1 MILIADSGSTKT
13 EWIFSNESS
22 KDLLNEELK
31 IAVTQG
37 LHPLFISEENLIKII
52 EIELPEN
59 FKQNVSQLF
68 FYGAGCSGEVQK
80 VKMRSALSKIFPQA
94 KINVASDLLAAA
106 HACCGDKKGI
116 VAIIGTGSSV
126 CQYNGKEIEQIRP
139 SLGYILG
146 DEGSGNHIGKKLL
159 NDFFTGKMPT
169 DLFEKF
175 VRQFSL
181 TRENVIESVYRS
193 EFPNRYL
200 ASFALFAA
208 EHIDTVYCKKIVKD
222 SLMELFDHHII
233 PLYEKS
239 KLPVSFN
246 GSIAFYFQEIVMEIC
261 RSKNIQVDTIIP
273 SPGEKLAEYHK

>member
-13 EWIFSNESS
+13 EWLFTNGKEM
-22 KDLLNEELK
+22 K

-37 LHPLFISEENLIKII
+37 LHPIFISEENLIKII
-52 EIELPEN
+52 EIELPDD
-59 FKQNVSQLF
+59 FKQNVTQLF
-68 FYGAGCSGEVQK
+68 FYGTGCNGEEQK
-80 VKMRSALSKIFPQA
+80 SKMKKALGKIFSDTQ
-94 KINVASDLLAAA
+94 IEIASDLLGAA
-106 HACCGDKKGI
+106 HACCGNQKGI

-126 CQYNGKEIEQIRP
+126 CQYNGKGIESIRP

-175 VRQFSL
+175 VQKYAL

-222 SLMELFDHHII
+222 SIMELFDHHII

-261 RSKNIQVDTIIP
+261 RAKHIQVNTIIQ
-273 SPGEKLAEYHK
+273 SPGEKLVEYHK

>member
-22 KDLLNEELK
+22 KNLLNEELK

-106 HACCGDKKGI
+106 HACCGNKKGI

-159 NDFFTGKMPT
+159 NDFFTGKMPA

-175 VRQFSL
+175 VLQFSL

-208 EHIDTVYCKKIVKD
+208 EHMDSVYCKKIVKD

-261 RSKNIQVDTIIP
+261 KSKNIQVDTIIP
-273 SPGEKLAEYHK
+273 SPGEKLVEYHK

>member
-22 KDLLNEELK
+22 KNLLNEELK
-31 IAVTQG
+31 IALTQG

-159 NDFFTGKMPT
+159 NDFFTGKMPS
-169 DLFEKF
+169 DLLEKF
-175 VRQFSL
+175 VLQFSL

-200 ASFALFAA
+200 ASFAS
-208 EHIDTVYCKKIVKD
+208 EHMDSAYCKKIVKD
-222 SLMELFDHHII
+222 SLMELFDRHII

-273 SPGEKLAEYHK
+273 SPGEKLVEYHK

>member
-13 EWIFSNESS
+13 EWLFSYENEM
-22 KDLLNEELK
+22 K

-37 LHPLFISEENLIKII
+37 LHPLFITEENLTKII

-68 FYGAGCSGEVQK
+68 FYGAGCASKEGQEKIKRV
-80 VKMRSALSKIFPQA
+80 LSKIFDSA
-94 KINVASDLLAAA
+94 KIEVASDLLGAA
-106 HACCGDKKGI
+106 HACCGNKKGI
-116 VAIIGTGSSV
+116 VAILGTGSSV
-126 CQYNGKEIEQIRP
+126 CQYNGKEIEIIRP
-139 SLGYILG
+139 SLGYVLG

-159 NDFFTGKMPT
+159 NDFFTAKMPT

-175 VRQFSL
+175 VKKYAL
-181 TRENVIESVYRS
+181 TRENVIESIYRS

-200 ASFALFAA
+200 AAFALFAA

-222 SLMELFDHHII
+222 SIMELFDHHII

-261 RSKNIQVDTIIP
+261 RAKNIQVNKIIQ
-273 SPGEKLAEYHK
+273 SPGEKLVEYHK

>member
-22 KDLLNEELK
+22 KDLFNQELK

-68 FYGAGCSGEVQK
+68 FYGAGCNGEEQK
-80 VKMRSALSKIFPQA
+80 VKMKSALSKIFPQA

-175 VRQFSL
+175 VRQYSL

-222 SLMELFDHHII
+222 SIMELFDHHII

-239 KLPVSFN
+239 KLPLSFN
-246 GSIAFYFQEIVMEIC
+246 GSIAFYFQEILMEIC
-261 RSKNIQVDTIIP
+261 RSKNIQVNTIIQ
-273 SPGEKLAEYHK
+273 SPGEKLVEYHK

>member
-13 EWIFSNESS
+13 EWIFSNVNSV
-22 KDLLNEELK
+22 DLFNQELK

-37 LHPLFISEENLIKII
+37 LHPLFITEENLTKII
-52 EIELPEN
+52 QIELPED
-59 FKQNVSQLF
+59 FKQNVSHLF
-68 FYGAGCSGEVQK
+68 FYGTGCNGTEQRA
-80 VKMRSALSKIFPQA
+80 KMRTALSKIFPDT
-94 KINVASDLLAAA
+94 KIEVASDLLGAA
-106 HACCGDKKGI
+106 HACCGNKKGI
-116 VAIIGTGSSV
+116 VTIMGTGSSV

-139 SLGYILG
+139 SLGYVLG

-175 VRQFSL
+175 IKKYSL
-181 TRENVIESVYRS
+181 TRENVIEAIYKS

-222 SLMELFDHHII
+222 SIMELFDHHII

-261 RSKNIQVDTIIP
+261 RSKNIQVNTIIQ
-273 SPGEKLAEYHK
+273 SPGEKLVEYHK

>member
-13 EWIFSNESS
+13 EWLFSY
-22 KDLLNEELK
+22 EEEMK

-37 LHPLFISEENLIKII
+37 LHPLFITEENLTKII
-52 EIELPEN
+52 EVELPDN

-68 FYGAGCSGEVQK
+68 FYGAGCAGKEGQEKIKRV
-80 VKMRSALSKIFPQA
+80 LSKIFPKA
-94 KINVASDLLAAA
+94 KIEVASDLLGAA
-106 HACCGDKKGI
+106 HACCGNRKGI
-116 VAIIGTGSSV
+116 VAILGTGSSV
-126 CQYNGKEIEQIRP
+126 CQYNGKEIETIRP

-159 NDFFTGKMPT
+159 NDFFTSKMPT

-175 VRQFSL
+175 VKKYAL
-181 TRENVIESVYRS
+181 TRENVIEAIYKSD
-193 EFPNRYL
+193 FPNRYL

-222 SLMELFDHHII
+222 SIMELFDHHIL

-246 GSIAFYFQEIVMEIC
+246 GSIAFYFQEILMEIC
-261 RSKNIQVDTIIP
+261 RAKHIQVNKIIQ
-273 SPGEKLAEYHK
+273 SPGEKLVEYHK

>member
-22 KDLLNEELK
+22 KNLLNEELK

-59 FKQNVSQLF
+59 FKQHVSQLF

-106 HACCGDKKGI
+106 HACCGNKKGI

-159 NDFFTGKMPT
+159 NDFFTGKMPS

-175 VRQFSL
+175 VLQFSL

-208 EHIDTVYCKKIVKD
+208 EHMDSVYCKKIVKD

-261 RSKNIQVDTIIP
+261 KSKNIQVDTIIP
-273 SPGEKLAEYHK
+273 SPGEKLVEYHK

>member
-22 KDLLNEELK
+22 KDLFNEELK

>member
-13 EWIFSNESS
+13 EWLFSY
-22 KDLLNEELK
+22 EEEMK

-37 LHPLFISEENLIKII
+37 LHPLFITEENLTKII
-52 EIELPEN
+52 EVELPDN

-68 FYGAGCSGEVQK
+68 FYGAGCAGKEGQEKIKRV
-80 VKMRSALSKIFPQA
+80 LSKIFPKA
-94 KINVASDLLAAA
+94 KIEVASDLLGAA
-106 HACCGDKKGI
+106 HACCGNRKGI
-116 VAIIGTGSSV
+116 VAILGTGSSV
-126 CQYNGKEIEQIRP
+126 CQYNGKEIETIRP

-159 NDFFTGKMPT
+159 NDFFTSKMPT

-175 VRQFSL
+175 VKKYAL
-181 TRENVIESVYRS
+181 TRENVIEAIYKS

-222 SLMELFDHHII
+222 SIMELFDHHIL

-246 GSIAFYFQEIVMEIC
+246 GSIAFYFQEILMEIC
-261 RSKNIQVDTIIP
+261 RAKHIQVNKIIQ
-273 SPGEKLAEYHK
+273 SPGEKLVEYHK